1 MMGTEEMTRPTS
13 WAWTWGRKK
22 MGNKPKTLRSFFMGK
37 LLVCVMLPQSNGN
50 ASHRVDR
57 VLGAMRDNDSYEFK

>member
-1 MMGTEEMTRPTS
+1 
-13 WAWTWGRKK
+13 

-37 LLVCVMLPQSNGN
+37 LLVSVMLPQSNGN

-57 VLGAMRDNDSYEFK
+57 VLGAMRDNDSYEFN